1 MDTTLDMNMKI
12 VMDMEG
18 DMEIW
23 MRTWKQGQG
32 QGKMDEDMETWT
44 RTWKHERGHRNGHQN
59 TDKDKKIKRKTE
71 AQMIFICLPFAHHAN
86 RSLSFVRLL
95 MKNKRKLS
103 ICKPTKCPTGTCLL
117 WVLYNRV
124 RSLRQF
130 WKDPFWPASSCNHQ
144 FPSQEVPEPPDTFT
158 YPHCQPLHVI
168 ALCILIAFRRKF
180 VKILGND
187 VSINF

>member
-1 MDTTLDMNMKI
+1 MKI

-18 DMEIW
+18 DMETW

-32 QGKMDEDMETWT
+32 QGKMDEDIETWT
-44 RTWKHERGHRNGHQN
+44 RTWKHERGHGNMNEDIETDIKTQTRTKKSNG
-59 TDKDKKIKRKTE
+59 KRKPRRFLFVYHLLIMQTE
-71 AQMIFICLPFAHHAN
+71 VCRSSVCWWRTNGSYPFATQLNVLQELA
-86 RSLSFVRLL
+86 
-95 MKNKRKLS
+95 
-103 ICKPTKCPTGTCLL
+103 LL

-124 RSLRQF
+124 SSLRQF
-130 WKDPFWPASSCNHQ
+130 WKDPVWPASSCNHQ

-168 ALCILIAFRRKF
+168 ALCILIAFRRKL